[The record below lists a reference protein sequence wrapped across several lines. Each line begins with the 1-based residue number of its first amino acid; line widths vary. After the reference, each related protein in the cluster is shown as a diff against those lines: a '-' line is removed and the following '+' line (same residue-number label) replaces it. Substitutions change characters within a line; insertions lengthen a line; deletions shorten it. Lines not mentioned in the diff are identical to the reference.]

1 MTINYLIVENI
12 LKEAEFKPGGMVW
25 KHIASGRSDP
35 LVAVRS
41 AVDRMR
47 ELHDIPDDQFNAVC
61 YEVLKGV
68 QAKVAGF

>member
-1 MTINYLIVENI
+1 MNEELVRNI
-12 LKEAEFKPGGMVW
+12 LSEAEFKPGGMVW
-25 KHIASGRSDP
+25 KHIASSRSDH

-61 YEVLKGV
+61 FEVLKGV

>member
-1 MTINYLIVENI
+1 MNSTLVENI
-12 LKEAEFKPGGMVW
+12 LSEAEFKPGGMVW

-47 ELHDIPDDQFNAVC
+47 ELHDIEDRDFNVVC
-61 YEVLKGV
+61 NDVLFAMQQRVG
-68 QAKVAGF
+68 GR

>member
-1 MTINYLIVENI
+1 MINTELISKI
-12 LKEAEFKPGGMVW
+12 LTEAEFKPGGMVW
-25 KHIASGRSDP
+25 KHISSGRSDP

-47 ELHDIPDDQFNAVC
+47 ELHDIPDNQFNNVC
-61 YEVLKGV
+61 YEVLKGI

>member
-1 MTINYLIVENI
+1 MNSTLVENI
-12 LKEAEFKPGGMVW
+12 LAEAEFKPGGMVW
-25 KHIASGRSDP
+25 KHIASSRSDP

-47 ELHDIPDDQFNAVC
+47 ELHDIPDNQFNAVC
-61 YEVLKGV
+61 FEVLKGV

>member
-1 MTINYLIVENI
+1 MNNDRIVDI
-12 LKEAEFKPGGMVW
+12 LNEAEFKPGGMVW

-47 ELHDIPDDQFNAVC
+47 ELHDIEDHEFNAIC

-68 QAKVAGF
+68 QARVAGF

>member
-1 MTINYLIVENI
+1 MNSTLIESI
-12 LKEAEFKPGGMVW
+12 LTEAEFKPGGMVW
-25 KHIASGRSDP
+25 KHIASSRSDP

-47 ELHDIPDDQFNAVC
+47 ELHDIPDNQFNAVC
-61 YEVLKGV
+61 NEVLKGI

>member
-1 MTINYLIVENI
+1 MNNDRIFDI
-12 LKEAEFKPGGMVW
+12 LNEAEFKPGGMVW

-47 ELHDIPDDQFNAVC
+47 ELHDITDQEFNAVC
-61 YEVLKGV
+61 FEVLKGV
-68 QAKVAGF
+68 QARVAGF

>member
-1 MTINYLIVENI
+1 MNEDLVKNI
-12 LKEAEFKPGGMVW
+12 LSEAEFKPGGMVW
-25 KHIASGRSDP
+25 KHIASSRSDH

-61 YEVLKGV
+61 FEVLKGV